1 MFAAL
6 SVRQRLLALALL
18 PTLALLL
25 IVTMAL
31 KDLSR
36 LSHVVQTVF
45 NDRVI
50 PMSLLKEASDAYA
63 VTIVDAVNKANLGL
77 FSAEQAAKEVE
88 QARTHAL
95 QKWKAFV
102 STDLTEE
109 EKRLVQASDDKFF
122 PTDAYVQQLQETLRG
137 KSGNVSGQL
146 NQEVAQLYRL
156 VDPLS
161 LTYGALVDYQL
172 EYTSKLYD
180 QVVADEAQEQSL
192 FLWITAATLA
202 IVVIIGLLV
211 ARSVIQP
218 LRICRNALVRIE
230 RDNDFTV
237 DLKKMGEDEFG
248 QTMAALDRMQLKMR
262 HLVGQVQSATLQLAA
277 AAEQMANISG
287 RSQQIISAQRTDT
300 EQVATAMNEM
310 TVTVQ
315 DVARNAANS
324 QQIALDADSLARS
337 GMNLVQ
343 ESHEVFTDLLTE
355 VGRIADTINKVE
367 KNSVS
372 IGSVVEVISSIADQ
386 TNLLALNAAIEA
398 SRAGEQGRGFAVV
411 ADEVRTLARRTQ
423 ESTREISKVVD
434 NLRQDT
440 RVAVSAMEKGQ
451 EKAKYSSTYSVRITE
466 ALEQIT
472 QAVSH
477 IAKSS
482 TQIATVAEEQSAV
495 AEDINR
501 SIVRI
506 SDSAG
511 ASERGASEGA
521 TASEQLAQLAAELKN
536 LMERFKVA

>member
-1 MFAAL
+1 MFVTL
-6 SVRQRLLALALL
+6 SARQRLLALALL

-25 IVTMAL
+25 IVVMAL

-36 LSHVVQTVF
+36 LTHVVQTVF

-50 PMSLLKEASDAYA
+50 PMSLLKSASDAYA
-63 VTIVDAVNKANLGL
+63 VTIVDAVNKANLGI
-77 FSAEQAAKEVE
+77 FSAEQAAKEVD
-88 QARTHAL
+88 QARTQAL
-95 QKWKAFV
+95 QQWKAFV
-102 STDLTEE
+102 SHDLTEE

-122 PTDAYVQQLQETLRG
+122 PADVYVQQLQKTLRG
-137 KSGNVSGQL
+137 KSGNVNGQL
-146 NQEVAQLYRL
+146 NQEVVQLYRL

-172 EYTSKLYD
+172 EYTSQMYG
-180 QVVADEAQEQSL
+180 QVVAGEAHERTL

-202 IVVIIGLLV
+202 MVVIIGLLV

-218 LRICRNALVRIE
+218 LQICRNALVRIE

-237 DLKKMGEDEFG
+237 DLKQIGEDEFG
-248 QTMAALDRMQLKMR
+248 QTMAALNRMQLKMR
-262 HLVGQVQSATLQLAA
+262 HLVGQVHSATLQLAA
-277 AAEQMANISG
+277 AAEQMSNISG
-287 RSQQIISAQRTDT
+287 RSQQIISAQRMDT
-300 EQVATAMNEM
+300 EQVAAAMNEM

-315 DVARNAANS
+315 DVARNAANT
-324 QQIALDADSLARS
+324 QQISQDANSLARS
-337 GMNLVQ
+337 GMNLVR
-343 ESHEVFTDLLTE
+343 ESHEVFADLLTE

-451 EKAKYSSTYSVRITE
+451 EKAKYSSAYSVRTTE

-472 QAVSH
+472 QAVGR
-477 IAKSS
+477 IAERSS
-482 TQIATVAEEQSAV
+482 QIAAAAEEQSAV

-521 TASEQLAQLAAELKN
+521 AASEQLAQLAADLKN
-536 LMERFKVA
+536 LMEQFKVA